1 MTASPLLYGMLA
13 EDPLEKM
20 TRSLHFI
27 KFSPSMSHL
36 QRVNAGSL
44 QKIIVDARA
53 GDETALN
60 QIAEYL
66 LPKAFEIARSRM
78 QALSPMDD
86 YEDVAISAV
95 KSICLRF
102 REGTCEFLGEIELG
116 RLLQKFV
123 IGKVRDR
130 RKYHFAEKRDIKLND
145 DRERSR
151 SVPSVQDHAVEE
163 ADSIWLDEQSALL
176 TVPEQAYLKQ
186 MLMGLGSDVQ
196 GLFSELVK
204 RLDEKPRQVL
214 MLITSESLS
223 NTQLSEALDCAPS
236 SIERYRRAIREKLE
250 EIVNG

>member
-1 MTASPLLYGMLA
+1 MLA
-13 EDPLEKM
+13 EDPLKKIG
-20 TRSLHFI
+20 RVLHFI
-27 KFSPSMSHL
+27 KFPPSMSQF
-36 QRVNAGSL
+36 QRVNARSL
-44 QKIIVDARA
+44 QQIIVDARA
-53 GDETALN
+53 GNETALN

-66 LPKAFEIARSRM
+66 LPKAFEMARSRM

-102 REGTCEFLGEIELG
+102 REGTCDFLGEIELSS
-116 RLLQKFV
+116 LLQKFV
-123 IGKVRDR
+123 IGKVRDQ

-145 DRERSR
+145 DRELSR
-151 SVPSVQDHAVEE
+151 SVSSIQDHAGEKV
-163 ADSIWLDEQSALL
+163 DSIWLDEKSALL

-186 MLMGLGSDVQ
+186 MLTGLGADVQ

-214 MLITSESLS
+214 MLITSGSLS
-223 NTQLSEALDCAPS
+223 NMELSDALDCAPS

>member
-1 MTASPLLYGMLA
+1 
-13 EDPLEKM
+13 
-20 TRSLHFI
+20 
-27 KFSPSMSHL
+27 MSHL

-44 QKIIVDARA
+44 QKIIVDARG

-116 RLLQKFV
+116 CLLQKFV
-123 IGKVRDR
+123 IGKVRDQ

-145 DRERSR
+145 DRE
-151 SVPSVQDHAVEE
+151 
-163 ADSIWLDEQSALL
+163 
-176 TVPEQAYLKQ
+176 
-186 MLMGLGSDVQ
+186 
-196 GLFSELVK
+196 
-204 RLDEKPRQVL
+204 
-214 MLITSESLS
+214 
-223 NTQLSEALDCAPS
+223 
-236 SIERYRRAIREKLE
+236 
-250 EIVNG
+250 

>member
-1 MTASPLLYGMLA
+1 
-13 EDPLEKM
+13 
-20 TRSLHFI
+20 
-27 KFSPSMSHL
+27 MSHL

-44 QKIIVDARA
+44 QKIIVDARG

-116 RLLQKFV
+116 SLLQKFV

-145 DRERSR
+145 DRESSR
-151 SVPSVQDHAVEE
+151 SAASVQDYAGET
-163 ADSIWLDEQSALL
+163 ADSIWLDEKSASL
-176 TVPEQAYLKQ
+176 TVPEQAYLNQ
-186 MLMGLGSDVQ
+186 MLTGLGSDVQ

-204 RLDEKPRQVL
+204 RLDEKPRKVL
-214 MLITSESLS
+214 MLITSESMS
-223 NTQLSEALDCAPS
+223 NAELSEALDCAPS

-250 EIVNG
+250 EIVNA

>member
-1 MTASPLLYGMLA
+1 MTASPLLYGIFA

-20 TRSLHFI
+20 TSPLHFI
-27 KFSPSMSHL
+27 KFSPSMSYL
-36 QRVNAGSL
+36 QRVNAGTL
-44 QKIIVDARA
+44 QQIIVDART

-116 RLLQKFV
+116 SLLQKFV

-145 DRERSR
+145 DTELSR

-176 TVPEQAYLKQ
+176 TVPEQTYLKQ
-186 MLMGLGSDVQ
+186 MLTGLGSDVQ